1 MKGKTCCITGHRDI
15 PPDKLSYVEEELR
28 KAVKEAIEDGF
39 TLFISGFA
47 EGVDLLFASIV
58 IEEKEKNPSLHLEA
72 AIPYPTRV
80 KNKSPLFQKML
91 AGCDF
96 INVLCDKYS
105 PSVFFIRNRYMVAGS
120 DREIAVYDGR
130 EKGGTVFCIRYAHTQ
145 EKEVKVIMI

>member
-58 IEEKEKNPSLHLEA
+58 IEEKKKNPSHTTVHL
-72 AIPYPTRV
+72 R
-80 KNKSPLFQKML
+80 
-91 AGCDF
+91 
-96 INVLCDKYS
+96 
-105 PSVFFIRNRYMVAGS
+105 
-120 DREIAVYDGR
+120 
-130 EKGGTVFCIRYAHTQ
+130 GTW
-145 EKEVKVIMI
+145 